1 MKSYKKEQKV
11 KLKEGWGAVGAGR
24 SLKTL
29 AAKAVLI
36 QLRLPQERWCGRSSM
51 SSAMAHWTQKQM
63 KKENWRLFFIQQG
76 LDTLPFPGALVVGV
90 GRLQSKCQNPTRHL
104 FSLGLRSKNSVCIF
118 KQLKSTSK
126 KAYCFVTCKDD
137 RKFRLQGLSIKF
149 HWNTKCIIYGF
160 SM

>member
-11 KLKEGWGAVGAGR
+11 RLKEGWGAVVGGR

-36 QLRLPQERWCGRSSM
+36 QLRLPQERWCGRSLM
-51 SSAMAHWTQKQM
+51 SSAVSETDGERKL
-63 KKENWRLFFIQQG
+63 ETFFIQQR
-76 LDTLPFPGALVVGV
+76 LETLPFPGALVVGV

-104 FSLGLRSKNSVCIF
+104 FSCGLRSKNSICIS
-118 KQLKSTSK
+118 KELKSTSK
-126 KAYCFVTCKDD
+126 RAYCFVTCKDD
-137 RKFRLQGLSIKF
+137 RKFKLQSLSIKF